1 MKVNI
6 FSVPPA
12 PEITPEWKETVDE
25 VIEVLKSKNMSF
37 HEVYAV
43 LDVIKV
49 EVEHRSRF
57 LHL

>member
-1 MKVNI
+1 MKGM

-12 PEITPEWKETVDE
+12 PEIRPEWKETVE
-25 VIEVLKSKNMSF
+25 EIINVLKAKNMSF

-43 LDVIKV
+43 LDATKI
-49 EVEHRSRF
+49 EIEHRSRF